1 MDEKDQPTEAATLAL
16 FDATIKWEHAAIRA
30 LYLLNGG
37 ALVAVLTFAGNVFG
51 GEGTKLASA
60 MVLPIRVWVVG
71 LALAAI
77 ASMAAFF
84 SQQAFYKREGRRWAR
99 RIPEAEQLGEQG
111 VLIRRVAYFCAAASL
126 ISFIIGG
133 WLASAAFEIDVSV
146 K

>member
-1 MDEKDQPTEAATLAL
+1 MDEKDQPTGAATLAL

-51 GEGTKLASA
+51 GEASKLAAA
-60 MVLPIRVWVVG
+60 MVWPMRIWVGG

-84 SQQAFYKREGRRWAR
+84 SQQAFYKREGRRWAE
-99 RIPEAEQLGEQG
+99 RIPEANQLGKQG

-133 WLASAAFEIDVSV
+133 WWASTALGIDLLV